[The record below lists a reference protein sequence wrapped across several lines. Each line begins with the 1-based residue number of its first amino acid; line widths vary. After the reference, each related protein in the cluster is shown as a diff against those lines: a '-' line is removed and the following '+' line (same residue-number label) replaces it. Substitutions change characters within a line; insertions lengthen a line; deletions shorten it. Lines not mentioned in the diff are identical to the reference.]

1 MVNGRLCYIAKMGRQ
16 KSCTV
21 LTTWQKST
29 NHSQEKG
36 QPKILVVSDS
46 ESKVSFHSS
55 ILPPADQ
62 PLFIFATS
70 AVRNAAL
77 L

>member
-1 MVNGRLCYIAKMGRQ
+1 MAHGKFCYIAKIGRQ
-16 KSCTV
+16 KRCSA
-21 LTTWQKST
+21 LSA
-29 NHSQEKG
+29 NHSQQQG

-62 PLFIFATS
+62 PLSIFATS
-70 AVRNAAL
+70 AVMNAAL